1 MLNRYPAWKNLLII
15 AVMVFGFY
23 YAMPNLYAPD
33 PALQIGGASGS
44 QAITQEVLERA
55 ERALERESIG
65 FFGEELQEGGKT
77 ALLRLRDREAQLR
90 AQALVA
96 RELGDDFIVALNLAP
111 TTPDWLADGGAQPM
125 KLGLDL
131 SGGVHFKL
139 EVDVEAATQRRIE
152 MVESGIKRGL
162 RDERIRGM
170 VALDGTQV
178 VLRFR
183 DEASREA
190 ARRVVYELYPELF
203 LDRVDEESSWLLYA
217 KLTEQTIAEV
227 VDYAVSQNLP
237 TIRNRVNEL
246 GVSEPLVQRQGSN
259 RIVVELPGIQDTAE
273 AKRILGKVANLE
285 FRLVAETNAPVTDKQ
300 KFEYRGE
307 GRAGLTEWLE
317 RDVIISGERVSG
329 ANASFD
335 QNGQPNVL
343 ISLDSEG
350 GMLMSR
356 ATRNNIKRRMGVLFI
371 ERKYRTRYQLND
383 DGVEV
388 ATRIPYDEK
397 KLLTAPVIQS
407 ALGAQ
412 FQITGLDSPG
422 EASELALMLRAGALA
437 APINFV
443 EERTVGPSMG
453 AENIALGVKSV
464 QIGLGLVVLFM
475 VLYYRVFG
483 VAAVVALSVNLV
495 LLVALM
501 SLLGATLTLPGIAGI
516 VLTVGMAVD
525 ANVLIFARI
534 REELANRMSPQ
545 MAIHSGFERAV
556 ATILDANITTLIVA
570 VILYAVGTGPIKGFA
585 VTLSLGIL
593 TSMFTAILGTRALI
607 NVIHGGRRVDRLSI
621 GRLPKPVDGL
631 VVDRQA
637 TGESPHECSTVY
649 EMAHVCGAVLSI
661 GYGRSIGKP
670 VHSAA

>member
-1 MLNRYPAWKNLLII
+1 MLNRYPVWKNLII
-15 AVMVFGFY
+15 VAAVVFGFY
-23 YAMPNLYAPD
+23 YAMPNLYTPD

-44 QAITQEVLERA
+44 QAISDEILKRA
-55 ERALERESIG
+55 ESALEEKGIA
-65 FFGEELQEGGKT
+65 FFGEELQDGGKT
-77 ALLRLRDREAQLR
+77 ALLRLQDRDAQLR
-90 AQALVA
+90 AQTVVSRA
-96 RELGDDFIVALNLAP
+96 LGDEFIVALNLAP
-111 TTPDWLADGGAQPM
+111 TTPAWLLKGRATPM

-139 EVDVEAATQRRIE
+139 EVDVKAATERRVE
-152 MVESGIKRGL
+152 MYEAGIKRSL
-162 RDERIRGM
+162 REQRIRGM
-170 VALDGTQV
+170 VTLNGRRVA
-178 VLRFR
+178 LRFR
-183 DEASREA
+183 DEESREA
-190 ARRVVYELYPELF
+190 ARRAVYELYPELF
-203 LDRVDEESSWLLYA
+203 LDRVEEDDDWLLYA
-217 KLTEQTIAEV
+217 EVTDQTIAEV
-227 VDYAVSQNLP
+227 VDYAVSQNLT

-285 FRLVAETNAPVTDKQ
+285 FRLVAETSAPVTERQ
-300 KFEYRGE
+300 RYEYRGE
-307 GRAGLTEWLE
+307 DRAGATEWLE

-329 ANASFD
+329 ANAGFD
-335 QNGQPNVL
+335 QNGQPNVS

-356 ATRNNIKRRMGVLFI
+356 ATRDNIKRRMGVLFI
-371 ERKYRTRYQLND
+371 ERKYRTRYEQNEA
-383 DGVEV
+383 GEEIAIRV
-388 ATRIPYDEK
+388 PYDEK

-407 ALGAQ
+407 SLGAQ

-422 EASELALMLRAGALA
+422 ESSELALMLRAGALA
-437 APINFV
+437 APITFV
-443 EERTVGPSMG
+443 EERTVGPSLG

-464 QIGLGLVVLFM
+464 QIGLSLVVLFM

-483 VAAVVALSVNLV
+483 AAAVIALTVNLV
-495 LLVALM
+495 LLVAFM

-545 MAIHSGFERAV
+545 MAIHAGFERAV

-593 TSMFTAILGTRALI
+593 TSMFTAIMGTRALI
-607 NVIHGGRRVDRLSI
+607 NLIYGGRRVDSLSI
-621 GRLPKPVDGL
+621 GKLPKPIDG
-631 VVDRQA
+631 
-637 TGESPHECSTVY
+637 S
-649 EMAHVCGAVLSI
+649 GA
-661 GYGRSIGKP
+661 
-670 VHSAA
+670 